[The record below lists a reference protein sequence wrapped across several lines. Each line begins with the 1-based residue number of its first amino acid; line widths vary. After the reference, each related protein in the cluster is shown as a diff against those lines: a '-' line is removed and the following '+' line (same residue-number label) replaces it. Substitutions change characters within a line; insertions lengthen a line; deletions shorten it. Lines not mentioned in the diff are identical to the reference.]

1 LPKSEE
7 KILDVEECAGTGS
20 SWPRNYAEICILVA
34 KYISKMTKIQITC
47 HVFNYVFQILVFQL
61 LDNSANK
68 HAEQTKFSS
77 VLPAAHAF
85 QLNTQ
90 N

>member
-1 LPKSEE
+1 
-7 KILDVEECAGTGS
+7 LDVEECAGTGS

-34 KYISKMTKIQITC
+34 KYFSKMTKIQITC
-47 HVFNYVFQILVFQL
+47 HVFNYVFQI

>member
-1 LPKSEE
+1 
-7 KILDVEECAGTGS
+7 
-20 SWPRNYAEICILVA
+20 
-34 KYISKMTKIQITC
+34 MTKIQITC

-68 HAEQTKFSS
+68 HAEQTKFF
-77 VLPAAHAF
+77 LPAAHAF